1 MSDSGGE
8 FVFSVT
14 FWLKHQVSVR
24 TVKDNQIANRLII
37 VICILQYLV
46 EPLLYMPLASS
57 LAWIEHFD
65 FHNQRVVRT
74 KQGYDIGPTRWG
86 ERL

>member
-46 EPLLYMPLASS
+46 EPPVVYASCFFPC
-57 LAWIEHFD
+57 LD
-65 FHNQRVVRT
+65 RT
-74 KQGYDIGPTRWG
+74 
-86 ERL
+86 L

>member
-46 EPLLYMPLASS
+46 EPLVLSELRAR
-57 LAWIEHFD
+57 A
-65 FHNQRVVRT
+65 
-74 KQGYDIGPTRWG
+74 G
-86 ERL
+86 